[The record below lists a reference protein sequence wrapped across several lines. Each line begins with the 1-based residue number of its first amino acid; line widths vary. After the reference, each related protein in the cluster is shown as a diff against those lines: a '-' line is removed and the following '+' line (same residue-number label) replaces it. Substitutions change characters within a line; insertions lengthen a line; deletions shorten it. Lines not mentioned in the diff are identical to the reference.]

1 MTHSIDPTG
10 FSYADALN
18 AIWDRSNYDRGFISN
33 PFAGDE
39 IARLGL
45 LRTARLLEA
54 LGRPQAAYPIVHIAG
69 SKGKGSTCAFAASI
83 LTASG
88 RRTGLTTSPHLH
100 SFRERISVDGNE
112 ITAAE
117 FAAVAPGPCRRP
129 RRSSTHRR
137 RSAG

>member
-1 MTHSIDPTG
+1 MTRPIDPTD
-10 FSYADALN
+10 FSYPDALY
-18 AIWDRSNYDRGFISN
+18 AIWARSNYDRGFISN

-45 LRTARLLEA
+45 LRTTHLLEA

-100 SFRERISVDGNE
+100 SFRERISVDGIE

-117 FAAVAPGPCRRP
+117 FAAVCAQAL
-129 RRSSTHRR
+129 SSAETIELT
-137 RSAG
+137 SPE